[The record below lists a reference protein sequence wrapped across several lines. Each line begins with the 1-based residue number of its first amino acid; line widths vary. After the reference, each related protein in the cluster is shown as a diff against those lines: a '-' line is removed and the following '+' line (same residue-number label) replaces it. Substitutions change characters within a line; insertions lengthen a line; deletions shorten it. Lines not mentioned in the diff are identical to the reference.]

1 VIDAIGWLMVGLGV
15 YLALGCVFA
24 VVFVTRG
31 VGAID
36 PAARGAGWGFR
47 VLIVP
52 GSALFWPL
60 LFKKW
65 AGAKVGRAVPL
76 AELPTD
82 DGTAVDRATSVSDAT
97 TVVESGA
104 RDGGDRP

>member
-1 VIDAIGWLMVGLGV
+1 MIEAIGWLMVGLGV
-15 YLALGCVFA
+15 YLSLGCVFA

-60 LFKKW
+60 LLKKW

-82 DGTAVDRATSVSDAT
+82 DGTAVDRVTSVSDVT
-97 TVVESGA
+97 TAAESGQRA
-104 RDGGDRP
+104 QGDRS